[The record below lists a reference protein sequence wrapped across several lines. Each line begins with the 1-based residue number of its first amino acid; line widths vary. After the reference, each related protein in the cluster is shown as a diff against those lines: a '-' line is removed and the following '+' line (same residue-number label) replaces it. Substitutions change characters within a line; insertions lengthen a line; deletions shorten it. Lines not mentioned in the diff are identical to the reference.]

1 MRNFRKWLRWI
12 SKGRHAT
19 GQLNAR
25 LTLLGEDLRK
35 NDISLDQRLT
45 ILEDRGPGSVEA
57 RLLLIEA
64 RHRYDDA
71 HPMETLIE
79 PAMDSKLAALQTD
92 FEEQLKQI
100 RERLEMGQ
108 KRKSSGRPFSV
119 LRKVAEMGEAA
130 KRDTVA

>member
-12 SKGRHAT
+12 IKGRHAT

-25 LTLLGEDLRK
+25 LTVLEARDRDR
-35 NDISLDQRLT
+35 NDI
-45 ILEDRGPGSVEA
+45 
-57 RLLLIEA
+57 
-64 RHRYDDA
+64 A
-71 HPMETLIE
+71 HLIE
-79 PAMDSKLAALQTD
+79 PAIDSKFSAMNADVQ
-92 FEEQLKQI
+92 EQLKEI